1 MQFRTLLLASAAL
14 ALPAV
19 AQAQAIDGL
28 YIGGAAGY
36 NHAVRRGTEAR
47 QGNAYYFD
55 GIRTG
60 RDATVRL
67 DEGYVGL
74 ANVGYGFGNGI
85 RLELEGNYR
94 GNDISKI
101 GGFSGRGLSGNGVTS
116 AFGATSGTQRQ
127 YGGMANVYYDF
138 DLYKFGLLG
147 YALTPYVGAGAGY
160 LVTQYDNVRATRGVP
175 GGNTVRIDGDSGRFA
190 FQGIVGIAAPIE
202 AVPGLSLTAEYRY
215 LSSLKPDIDGSVV
228 NPSGGIVSTGKYR
241 FSEQNNHSALIGL
254 RYAFNSAPPPVA
266 PVPVTTAPRQDAR
279 TYLVFFDWDRADLT
293 DRARQ
298 IIAEAAQATTRV
310 QVTRIEVSGHTD
322 KSGTPRYNQGL
333 SVRRAQNVAA
343 ELVRLG
349 VPQAAITTQGFG
361 ESRPLVQT
369 ADGVREPQNRRVEIV
384 LR

>member
-1 MQFRTLLLASAAL
+1 MQFRTLLLASVVL
-14 ALPAV
+14 AVPAI

-55 GIRTG
+55 SIRSG

-67 DEGYVGL
+67 DEGFMGL

-94 GNDISKI
+94 QNDVSKI
-101 GGFSGRGLSGNGVTS
+101 GGFAGRGRTS
-116 AFGATSGTQRQ
+116 AFGNTSGTQRQ
-127 YGGMANVYYDF
+127 YGGMANAYYDL

-147 YALTPYVGAGAGY
+147 YALTPYVGAGVGY
-160 LVTQYDNVRATRGVP
+160 MVTDYDNVRTTRGAP
-175 GGNTVRIDGDSGRFA
+175 GGNTVRINGDSGRFA
-190 FQGIVGIAAPIE
+190 YQGIVGISAPIE
-202 AVPGLSLTAEYRY
+202 AVPGLSVTAEYRY
-215 LSSLKPDIDGSVV
+215 AGSLKPDIRGDVV
-228 NPSGGIVSTGKYR
+228 NPAGGLVSYGRYR
-241 FSEQNNHSALIGL
+241 FSEENNHSALIGL
-254 RYAFNSAPPPVA
+254 RYAFNAAPPPPS
-266 PVPVTTAPRQDAR
+266 PVPVAAPQQEAAR

-310 QVTRIEVSGHTD
+310 QVTRIEVNGYTD
-322 KSGTPRYNQGL
+322 KSGTARYNQGL

-349 VPQAAITTQGFG
+349 VPQTSITTQGFG

-369 ADGVREPQNRRVEIV
+369 ADGVREPQNRRVEII